1 MRRSIRGPIGLDKIK
16 KVAGGISR
24 HCPLNKHIIPVPTET
39 NNFCFC
45 SHQSKGHDEDHNDQH
60 EEVALRA
67 GSQAGG
73 LRLHQ
78 LVPHLHTTSANQTL
92 HHQASSQSECGPSI
106 RPIRECSIKQLAN
119 QTVRPQVSSQSEGSI
134 QHPANQ
140 SAASSIQPLRQ
151 RYQAPSQSECSIQ
164 YPANQSAASSIQLI
178 RVQHQ
183 TSSQSKCSIK
193 YPANQSKASSI
204 QPIRVRH
211 QASRQ
216 SGSAASSMQPI
227 RVQH

>member
-106 RPIRECSIKQLAN
+106 RPIRES
-119 QTVRPQVSSQSEGSI
+119 SI
-134 QHPANQ
+134 QPIRVQHPASSHLGSGIKHPANQ
-140 SAASSIQPLRQ
+140 
-151 RYQAPSQSECSIQ
+151 
-164 YPANQSAASSIQLI
+164 N
-178 RVQHQ
+178 V
-183 TSSQSKCSIK
+183 
-193 YPANQSKASSI
+193 ASSI

-211 QASRQ
+211 QAS
-216 SGSAASSMQPI
+216 S
-227 RVQH
+227 